1 MLAPFLFVKINSI
14 FNMKRFYGANAQGKT
29 NFWVDVLM
37 IDDSSVILYIRAFVG
52 SVFIHGMN

>member
-14 FNMKRFYGANAQGKT
+14 FNMKIFYGANAQGKT